1 MSSKPVIHRNSPL
14 SLEARRRLVERCR
27 TRPIAH
33 VAAEM
38 GISRACASNWV
49 NRYRRFGELGLVD
62 RPSTPR
68 RQPAATG
75 SVLVLV
81 LVLVA
86 RIEVPRRTA
95 SGLPHASP
103 SSCILMASRSA
114 AERSHGT
121 WSRLAST
128 AGNSSTRMAN
138 RIGSRGESSRA
149 IPAISST
156 ST

>member
-1 MSSKPVIHRNSPL
+1 VSMSSKPVIHRNSPL

-33 VAAEM
+33 VAAGM
-38 GISRACASNWV
+38 GISRACASKWV
-49 NRYRRFGELGLVD
+49 NRYRRFGELELGLVD

-75 SVLVLV
+75 SVLV
-81 LVLVA
+81 A
-86 RIEVPRRTA
+86 RIEVLRRT
-95 SGLPHASP
+95 
-103 SSCILMASRSA
+103 RKWSA
-114 AERSHGT
+114 ARIAFELHSDGIEISAERSHGT

-128 AGNSSTRMAN
+128 AGNSPTRMAN
-138 RIGSRGESSRA
+138 RIGSRGESSGA
-149 IPAISST
+149 IPAIWST